1 MPLGL
6 CRALEALAEAMRPA
20 AGACAG
26 APAAACG
33 SDDCSTATGESSD
46 AVSDD
51 EQLQR
56 QEARA
61 LDQAFDEYVGGG
73 EAALRSVLTR
83 RGGGG
88 RRARLPPAYHVSQR

>member
-33 SDDCSTATGESSD
+33 SDDCSTAAGESSD
-46 AVSDD
+46 AFSDD
-51 EQLQR
+51 EQMLVS
-56 QEARA
+56 ASSDKN
-61 LDQAFDEYVGGG
+61 LKV
-73 EAALRSVLTR
+73 RSVE
-83 RGGGG
+83 
-88 RRARLPPAYHVSQR
+88 